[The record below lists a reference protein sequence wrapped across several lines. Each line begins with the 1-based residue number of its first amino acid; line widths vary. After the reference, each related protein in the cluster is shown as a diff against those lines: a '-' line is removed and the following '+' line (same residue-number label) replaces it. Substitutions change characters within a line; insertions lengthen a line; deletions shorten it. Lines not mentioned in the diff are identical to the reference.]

1 MRPTSPS
8 PSQMR
13 PSLAPGLT
21 LYICRHGETEAN
33 VEKRFQ
39 GLTLDTPLTTE
50 GCEQART
57 IAAILARQT
66 PDPDQLAYVSSP
78 LQRARRTM
86 EIVRATLGLSVAG
99 YFTDDRLVE
108 IDLGAWDGLTDAQA
122 RALDPL
128 IYDRRKADKW
138 SIRVP
143 SGESYADVAIRC
155 ESFIASL
162 SADTFAVTH
171 GAYTRVL
178 RGLFEELTWQQMS
191 KLDETQGVLFR
202 VRGSSVERLES

>member
-1 MRPTSPS
+1 MP
-8 PSQMR
+8 

-39 GLTLDTPLTTE
+39 GLTLDTPLTVA
-50 GCEQART
+50 GCEQARE
-57 IAAILARQT
+57 IAGLLARHA
-66 PDPDQLAYVSSP
+66 PDPALLSYVSSP

-86 EIVRATLGLSVAG
+86 EIVRETLGLPAAG
-99 YFTDDRLVE
+99 YSTDDRLVE

-122 RALDPL
+122 RALDPV
-128 IYDRRKADKW
+128 IYDKRKADKW

-143 SGESYADVAIRC
+143 GGESYADVAIRC
-155 ESFIASL
+155 ESFIADL
-162 SADTFAVTH
+162 GADTFAVTH

-178 RGLFEELTWQQMS
+178 RGLFEGLTWQQMS
-191 KLDETQGVLFR
+191 RLDETQGVLFR
-202 VRGSSVERLES
+202 VRGTSVERLEA

>member
-1 MRPTSPS
+1 MP
-8 PSQMR
+8 

-39 GLTLDTPLTTE
+39 GLTLDTPLTAK
-50 GCEQART
+50 GCEQARE
-57 IAAILARQT
+57 IAGILGHHT
-66 PDPDQLAYVSSP
+66 PSPAQLDYVSSP

-86 EIVRATLGLSVAG
+86 EIVRETLGLPAAG
-99 YFTDDRLVE
+99 YSTDDRLVE

-122 RALDPL
+122 RALDPV
-128 IYDRRKADKW
+128 IYDQRKADKW

-143 SGESYADVAIRC
+143 GGENYADVAKRC
-155 ESFIASL
+155 ESFVAGL

-178 RGLFEELTWQQMS
+178 RGLFEGLTWQQMS
-191 KLDETQGVLFR
+191 GLDETQGVLFR
-202 VRGSSVERLES
+202 VRGTIVERLEA

>member
-1 MRPTSPS
+1 MP
-8 PSQMR
+8 

-39 GLTLDTPLTTE
+39 GLTLDTPLTAE
-50 GCEQART
+50 GCEQARA
-57 IAAILARQT
+57 IARTLAKHAS
-66 PDPDQLAYVSSP
+66 DPALLDYVCSP

-86 EIVRATLGLSVAG
+86 EIIREMLGLPTAG
-99 YFTDDRLVE
+99 YSTDDRLVE
-108 IDLGAWDGLTDAQA
+108 IDLGKWDGLTDSEA
-122 RALDPL
+122 RALDPA

-143 SGESYADVAIRC
+143 GGESYADVAKRC
-155 ESFIASL
+155 QSFIAGL
-162 SADTFAVTH
+162 GADTFAVTH

-178 RGLFEELTWQQMS
+178 RGLFEGLTWQQMS
-191 KLDETQGVLFR
+191 KLDETQGVLFC
-202 VRGSSVERLES
+202 VRGSSVERLDV

>member
-1 MRPTSPS
+1 MP
-8 PSQMR
+8 

-50 GCEQART
+50 GCEQARA
-57 IAAILARQT
+57 IARTLAKHA
-66 PDPDQLAYVSSP
+66 PDPALLDYVCSP

-86 EIVRATLGLSVAG
+86 EIIREMLGLPTAG
-99 YFTDDRLVE
+99 YSTDDRLVE
-108 IDLGAWDGLTDAQA
+108 IDLGKWDGLTDSEA
-122 RALDPL
+122 RALDPA

-143 SGESYADVAIRC
+143 GGESYADVAKRC
-155 ESFIASL
+155 QSFIAGL
-162 SADTFAVTH
+162 GADTFAVTH

-178 RGLFEELTWQQMS
+178 RGLFEGLTWQQMS
-191 KLDETQGVLFR
+191 KLDETQGVLFC
-202 VRGSSVERLES
+202 VRGSSVERLDV